1 MKKSHKT
8 QRTPI
13 IKLCILT
20 LTAAVIITAV
30 AITAS
35 LSDSTRQPAESDT
48 WSATESTY
56 ITETATSV
64 AVSDVTHSV
73 LPGKSTADTG
83 VTTDT
88 ISLGDIDNNGMQ
100 DAIIAEGAAAK
111 GPLWEDEYNLRW
123 TLMLN
128 DAPVYIGYNRLMCSF
143 KAECIDIDD
152 DGENEIFIM
161 VSPRV
166 NSMPLE
172 EYVVLKKES
181 AGEGDEWKEL
191 QNTSADGTNAFPI
204 RGYAGKESPAIIDI
218 ICEGFDNVEV
228 IRADTTRHYQEILD
242 KYKDNKG
249 FELMYKY
256 ADAVLNGEK
265 YSPGEQVAQ
274 TTPWGIHKLRTDNI
288 DGHACIVA
296 THGFGSIEGG
306 RYDDFGNIDIY
317 FNYDAEG
324 RIHVLKMSMRPYDG
338 VDVE

>member
-1 MKKSHKT
+1 MKKSPKT

-35 LSDSTRQPAESDT
+35 ISDSTKHPAESDT
-48 WSATESTY
+48 WSATENTY
-56 ITETATSV
+56 ITEAATSV

-161 VSPRV
+161 VSPV
-166 NSMPLE
+166 SYTHLTLP
-172 EYVVLKKES
+172 
-181 AGEGDEWKEL
+181 
-191 QNTSADGTNAFPI
+191 TN
-204 RGYAGKESPAIIDI
+204 
-218 ICEGFDNVEV
+218 
-228 IRADTTRHYQEILD
+228 
-242 KYKDNKG
+242 
-249 FELMYKY
+249 
-256 ADAVLNGEK
+256 
-265 YSPGEQVAQ
+265 
-274 TTPWGIHKLRTDNI
+274 
-288 DGHACIVA
+288 
-296 THGFGSIEGG
+296 
-306 RYDDFGNIDIY
+306 
-317 FNYDAEG
+317 
-324 RIHVLKMSMRPYDG
+324 
-338 VDVE
+338 

>member
-1 MKKSHKT
+1 M
-8 QRTPI
+8 
-13 IKLCILT
+13 
-20 LTAAVIITAV
+20 
-30 AITAS
+30 
-35 LSDSTRQPAESDT
+35 
-48 WSATESTY
+48 
-56 ITETATSV
+56 

-73 LPGKSTADTG
+73 PPGKSTADTG

-123 TLMLN
+123 TLILN

-172 EYVVLKKES
+172 EYVVLKKEA

-218 ICEGFDNVEV
+218 ICEGFDNVKV

-296 THGFGSIEGG
+296 THGFGSI
-306 RYDDFGNIDIY
+306 DIY

>member
-1 MKKSHKT
+1 MKKTPKIP
-8 QRTPI
+8 RTPI
-13 IKLCILT
+13 IATLCI

-30 AITAS
+30 TITSS
-35 LSDSTRQPAESDT
+35 LSNSTGQPAESDT
-48 WSATESTY
+48 WSETEDTY
-56 ITETATSV
+56 ITEAATSV

-73 LPGKSTADTG
+73 PPRKSTADAG

-88 ISLGDIDNNGMQ
+88 ISLGDIDNNGVQ
-100 DAIIAEGAAAK
+100 DVIIAEGAAAK
-111 GPLWEDEYNLRW
+111 GPLWDDQYNLRW

-128 DAPVYIGYNRLMCSF
+128 DEPVYIGYNRLMCSF
-143 KAECIDIDD
+143 KAECIDIDE
-152 DGENEIFIM
+152 DGKDEIFVM

-172 EYVVLKKES
+172 EYVVLKKE
-181 AGEGDEWKEL
+181 AVGEGDEWKEL

-204 RGYAGKESPAIIDI
+204 RGYAGQESPAMLDI

-228 IRADTTRHYQEILD
+228 IRADTTRHYQAILD

-249 FELMYKY
+249 FELLYKY
-256 ADAVLNGEK
+256 ADALLNGGK
-265 YSPGEQVAQ
+265 YSPGEQLAQ
-274 TTPWGIHKLRTDNI
+274 TAAWGIHKLRTDNI

-317 FNYDAEG
+317 FNYDTEG
-324 RIHVLKMSMRPYDG
+324 RIHVLKMLMRPYDG
-338 VDVE
+338 VDIR